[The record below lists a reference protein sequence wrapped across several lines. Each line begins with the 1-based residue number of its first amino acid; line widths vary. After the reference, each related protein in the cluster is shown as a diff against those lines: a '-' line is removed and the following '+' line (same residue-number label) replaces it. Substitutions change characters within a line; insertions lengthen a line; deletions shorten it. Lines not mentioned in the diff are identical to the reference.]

1 MNALDTTNVCDT
13 GIVFIGPII
22 GLPPS
27 LMASFN
33 FFKQQGVEEIRSSDM
48 MLLLGYEEE
57 EIPPE
62 EFDIWLSLP
71 ENADLEAEAAAAKI
85 MGRIH

>member
-1 MNALDTTNVCDT
+1 MTDDEERDLRDQ
-13 GIVFIGPII
+13 ILSI
-22 GLPPS
+22 
-27 LMASFN
+27 MYQ
-33 FFKQQGVEEIRSSDM
+33 FKQQGVDEIRSSDM

>member
-1 MNALDTTNVCDT
+1 MNNDDEQ
-13 GIVFIGPII
+13 
-22 GLPPS
+22 S
-27 LMASFN
+27 LRDQILSIMYQ
-33 FFKQQGVEEIRSSDM
+33 FKQQGVDELRSSDLM
-48 MLLLGYEEE
+48 MLLGYEEE

-85 MGRIH
+85 MGKIH

>member
-1 MNALDTTNVCDT
+1 MTDDEERDLRDQ
-13 GIVFIGPII
+13 ILSI
-22 GLPPS
+22 
-27 LMASFN
+27 MYQ
-33 FFKQQGVEEIRSSDM
+33 FKQQGIDELRSSDLM
-48 MLLLGYEEE
+48 MLLGYEEE

-85 MGRIH
+85 MGKIH

>member
-1 MNALDTTNVCDT
+1 MTDDEERDLRDQ
-13 GIVFIGPII
+13 IHSI
-22 GLPPS
+22 
-27 LMASFN
+27 MYQ
-33 FFKQQGVEEIRSSDM
+33 FKQQGVDEIRSSDM